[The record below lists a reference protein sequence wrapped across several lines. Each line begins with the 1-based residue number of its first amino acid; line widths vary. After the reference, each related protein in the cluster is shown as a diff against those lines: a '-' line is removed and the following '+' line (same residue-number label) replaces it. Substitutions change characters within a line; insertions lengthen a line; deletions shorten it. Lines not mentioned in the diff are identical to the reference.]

1 MKKILIIM
9 LCLGSLSL
17 ITMAFKFPAIPM
29 QEYSQVEAVSI
40 PFKQTSGLIF
50 VKARINGKKENF
62 ILDTGAPAL
71 ILNSAHFEE
80 GEEAETLKGVSGQIS
95 TSIIEVEKFDWEG
108 IAAEDF
114 EVRSMDLSHLEA
126 ATGRAFAGLI
136 GYDLVKDYEL
146 LIDYE
151 KSEMLLFKE
160 GKSEYHEKIQPA
172 DEISFEYMAHIPSL
186 SCKIGKEKFMLGLDT
201 GAANN
206 LVNQDSYS
214 KIEESQISILGS
226 DELRGANKEVSE
238 VVSFSVADF
247 SISEQAYGNMTFV
260 KADISHL
267 QGEDEHID
275 GLIGYPVLSQQK
287 TSINF
292 PKQKMYFWN

>member
-1 MKKILIIM
+1 M
-9 LCLGSLSL
+9 LCLGSFGL
-17 ITMAFKFPAIPM
+17 ISMAFKSPTSPM

-40 PFKQTSGLIF
+40 PFKRTAGLIF
-50 VKARINGKKENF
+50 VKAKINGKRENF
-62 ILDTGAPAL
+62 ILDTGAPSL

-80 GEEAETLKGVSGQIS
+80 GEEAETLKGVSGHIS
-95 TSIIEVEKFDWEG
+95 TSIVEVKKFDWEG

-114 EVRSMDLSHLEA
+114 EVTSMDLSHLET

-146 LIDYE
+146 LIDYD
-151 KSEMLLFKE
+151 KSELLLFKE
-160 GKSEYHEKIQPA
+160 GKSDYHEKIEPA
-172 DEISFEYMAHIPSL
+172 DEISFEYMGHIPSL
-186 SCKIGKEKFMLGLDT
+186 SCKIGKEEFMLGLDT

-206 LVNQDSYS
+206 LVNQHSYS
-214 KIEESQISILGS
+214 KIEESQISIHGS
-226 DELRGANKEVSE
+226 EELRGANKGVSE

-247 SISEQAYGNMTFV
+247 NISKQAYGDMSFV

-267 QGEDEHID
+267 QGDDEHID

-292 PKQKMYFWN
+292 SKQKMYFWN